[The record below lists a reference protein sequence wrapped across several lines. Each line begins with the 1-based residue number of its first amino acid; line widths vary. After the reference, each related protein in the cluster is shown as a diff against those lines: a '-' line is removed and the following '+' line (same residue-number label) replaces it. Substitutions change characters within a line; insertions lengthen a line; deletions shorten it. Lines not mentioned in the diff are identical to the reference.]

1 MIKPRN
7 AHQKNMQ
14 RYKTIQNLKNKRYSQ
29 GSANLAQETPEDDD
43 SDFIM
48 TPSDFGEDSCQDED
62 D

>member
-29 GSANLAQETPEDDD
+29 GSNTIAQENDDDD

-48 TPSDFGEDSCQDED
+48 TPSDFGDDDSAGSD

>member
-29 GSANLAQETPEDDD
+29 GSAGLAQETPEND

-48 TPSDFGEDSCQDED
+48 TPSDFGDDDSDTNLN
-62 D
+62 